1 MTHEH
6 VKNAGMTYGSRT
18 DVGMVREQNEDSI
31 LVEAPLF
38 VVCDGMGGHAAGEV
52 ASEIAVNVIAQNA
65 PATAECGALG
75 AAVEQANLA
84 VMRAAA
90 EGVGG
95 AGMGT
100 TCTAAVVEG
109 QHVALAQVGDSRAYL
124 LHAGQL
130 QQITRDHSLVAELVE
145 MGEITP
151 EQALT
156 HPKRSTI
163 TRALGSDPNMRPD
176 LFEINVAEGDRLL
189 LCSDGLTT
197 MLRDAEI
204 ARIMNAN
211 PAAQAAADTLVEAA
225 LDAGGFD
232 NVTVCVVN
240 LEGQRRRREQKA
252 ARKSKRNAV
261 FVVLLLLLCAVGA
274 GALFNTLTKDAAYL
288 GAVDGKVAIY
298 QGIPGSFLGLE
309 FSELEEVSS
318 VELSDLQGSVATRIE
333 NGDVRAESVDAA
345 RALVDEYKAEIASR
359 SSMPGGAGSSAD
371 AAGQDSDDAQV
382 TPSASK
388 TASTEDGEGVTGNTQ
403 GGDA

>member
-1 MTHEH
+1 
-6 VKNAGMTYGSRT
+6 
-18 DVGMVREQNEDSI
+18 
-31 LVEAPLF
+31 
-38 VVCDGMGGHAAGEV
+38 
-52 ASEIAVNVIAQNA
+52 
-65 PATAECGALG
+65 
-75 AAVEQANLA
+75 
-84 VMRAAA
+84 
-90 EGVGG
+90 
-95 AGMGT
+95 
-100 TCTAAVVEG
+100 
-109 QHVALAQVGDSRAYL
+109 
-124 LHAGQL
+124 
-130 QQITRDHSLVAELVE
+130 
-145 MGEITP
+145 
-151 EQALT
+151 
-156 HPKRSTI
+156 
-163 TRALGSDPNMRPD
+163 MRPD